1 MKAWMIY
8 VLIAVLLNGALLW
21 IFSITDDEIN
31 DYDNQSNNNN
41 NATKE

>member
-21 IFSITDDEIN
+21 ILSITDDELDN
-31 DYDNQSNNNN
+31 YNQSNNDN

>member
-8 VLIAVLLNGALLW
+8 VLIAALLNGALLY
-21 IFSITDDEIN
+21 ILSITDDEIN

-41 NATKE
+41 NESRD

>member
-8 VLIAVLLNGALLW
+8 VLIAVLLNGALLY
-21 IFSITDDEIN
+21 ILSITDDEIN

-41 NATKE
+41 NESRD

>member
-8 VLIAVLLNGALLW
+8 VLIAVLLNGALLY

-31 DYDNQSNNNN
+31 DQSNNNN

>member
-8 VLIAVLLNGALLW
+8 VLIAAVLNGALLW
-21 IFSITDDEIN
+21 ILSITDDELDN
-31 DYDNQSNNNN
+31 YNQSNNDN